1 MSDEQEPEQPPSAE
15 ECRRANEQC
24 GGAPRYF
31 TYPAPLPL
39 TDEEQQRYDEIAAR
53 LNVPKRKGRRR

>member
-1 MSDEQEPEQPPSAE
+1 MSEPQDQREPKSAE

-24 GGAPRYF
+24 SGAPRYF

-39 TDEEQQRYDEIAAR
+39 SEEEQKRYDEIAAR
-53 LNVPKRKGRRR
+53 LNVPKRKARRR